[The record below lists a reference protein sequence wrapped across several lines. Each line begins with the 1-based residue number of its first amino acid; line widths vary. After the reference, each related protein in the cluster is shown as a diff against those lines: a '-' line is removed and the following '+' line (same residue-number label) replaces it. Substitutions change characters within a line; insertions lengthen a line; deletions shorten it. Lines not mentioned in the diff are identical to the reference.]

1 MKKIEKI
8 RSRGIYV
15 NTDYIDVY
23 TTGLL
28 EYTSRIINYSIFGI
42 NLIKV
47 YVKNRK
53 D

>member
-1 MKKIEKI
+1 MKKNEKV

-15 NTDYIDVY
+15 DTDYIDVY
-23 TTGLL
+23 TTGLV
-28 EYTSRIINYSIFGI
+28 ENTSRVINYSIFGI